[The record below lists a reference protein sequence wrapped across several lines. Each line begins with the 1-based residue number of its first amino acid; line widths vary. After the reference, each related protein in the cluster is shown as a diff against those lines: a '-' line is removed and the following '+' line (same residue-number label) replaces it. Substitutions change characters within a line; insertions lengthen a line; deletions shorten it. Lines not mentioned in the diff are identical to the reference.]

1 MMVHNISEEE
11 GVDMKTM
18 EDTVEETDKIEE
30 VDMKM
35 TLEVIKST
43 QKINAVG
50 KLTKMPLKIQ
60 ATDSAIT
67 DSSCC

>member
-1 MMVHNISEEE
+1 MEDSMMVHNISEEE
-11 GVDMKTM
+11 GVDTKTM

-35 TLEVIKST
+35 TLEVIKFT

-60 ATDSAIT
+60 ATDRHT
-67 DSSCC
+67 L

>member
-18 EDTVEETDKIEE
+18 EDTVEETDKE

-50 KLTKMPLKIQ
+50 KLT
-60 ATDSAIT
+60 
-67 DSSCC
+67 

>member
-1 MMVHNISEEE
+1 VEVMEDSMMVHNISEEE

-18 EDTVEETDKIEE
+18 EDTVEETDKE

-50 KLTKMPLKIQ
+50 KLT
-60 ATDSAIT
+60 
-67 DSSCC
+67 